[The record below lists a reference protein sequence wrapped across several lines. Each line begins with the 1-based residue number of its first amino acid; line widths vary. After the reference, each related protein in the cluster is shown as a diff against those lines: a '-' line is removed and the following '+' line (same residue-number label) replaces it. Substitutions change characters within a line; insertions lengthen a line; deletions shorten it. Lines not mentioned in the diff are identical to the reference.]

1 MIWMTGRTW
10 SCGIC
15 QSCWKNSHEEVK
27 MIREKIVS
35 GDIEGKYS
43 KEVYVCPVCG
53 FTREI

>member
-1 MIWMTGRTW
+1 MTGRTW